1 MRHIALWIVTLVV
14 CLGLGFSF
22 GAYPQF
28 WDKIFGRTEQKT
40 VVMIVSDQQSL
51 PEGLAQKFSDE
62 TGYTL
67 QIQEIKTPNLFLA
80 DAKSANLLY
89 APWEWL
95 EPSKASL
102 HTWTDQL
109 WSQLFADFQSA
120 DIFAQKFF
128 PLFWKLKTDPHKQFY
143 FEGLATFKEPTDG
156 TKYFLRF
163 LMDHEELMKDWT
175 RKKNMGS
182 TLQKASRWT
191 DFPETLKPQAMRASP
206 LAELTPPSSL
216 KSPMV
221 KPDSK
226 LKPSSEK

>member
-1 MRHIALWIVTLVV
+1 MRHIALWIVTLGI

-28 WDKIFGRTEQKT
+28 WDKVFGRTEQKT

-67 QIQEIKTPNLFLA
+67 QIQEIKTLNLFLS

-89 APWEWL
+89 APWDWL
-95 EPSKASL
+95 EPSKANL
-102 HTWTDQL
+102 HVWTDQL
-109 WSQLFADFQSA
+109 WSQLFADFQSV
-120 DIFAQKFF
+120 DIFGQKFF
-128 PLFWKLKTDPHKQFY
+128 PLFWTLKNEPHKQFY
-143 FEGLATFKEPTDG
+143 FEGLATLKEPSDG
-156 TKYFLRF
+156 TKFFLRF
-163 LMDHEELMKDWT
+163 LLDHEELMKDWT

-182 TLQKASRWT
+182 TLQKASHWT
-191 DFPETLKPQAMRASP
+191 DMPEDLKPQAIRENP
-206 LAELTPPSSL
+206 LAELIPPSL
-216 KSPMV
+216 TKSPVV

-226 LKPSSEK
+226 LRSKSEK